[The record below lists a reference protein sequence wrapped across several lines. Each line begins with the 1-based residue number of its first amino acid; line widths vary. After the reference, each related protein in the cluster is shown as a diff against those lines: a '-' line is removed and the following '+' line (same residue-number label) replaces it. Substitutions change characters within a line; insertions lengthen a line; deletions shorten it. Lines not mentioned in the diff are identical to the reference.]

1 MLVMN
6 EVPAAIKNLK
16 LQQAFKGYTPGVS
29 ECAEVS
35 TEPLQL
41 IVDDQHGTHRIP
53 LTDND
58 EGCCV
63 CKNPNGREVVLLP
76 LDKGLIKNRLGGM
89 CDGTLF
95 DERLFYF
102 VEFKD
107 QAEGKTDAAIQ
118 YTYEKAQNQL
128 TQGLKLFDEKL
139 RAIDIKFRNQVDVT
153 CVVILSEQF
162 PRHRAT
168 EQDMMVTFAQQHHGV
183 PLSFD
188 RTIHFD

>member
-1 MLVMN
+1 MN
-6 EVPAAIKNLK
+6 EVPVAIKNLK

-35 TEPLQL
+35 SDTLQL
-41 IVDDQHGTHRIP
+41 IIDDEHGTHRIP

-107 QAEGKTDAAIQ
+107 QAEGNTDAAIQ

-128 TQGLKLFDEKL
+128 TQGLTLFDEKL
-139 RAIDIKFRNQVDVT
+139 GAIDIEFRNHMYVT

-168 EQDMMVTFAQQHHGV
+168 EQDMMVDFAQQHHGV
-183 PLSFD
+183 PLSFE

>member
-41 IVDDQHGTHRIP
+41 IVDDDRGTHRIP
-53 LTDND
+53 LTDDD
-58 EGCCV
+58 ERCCV
-63 CKNPNGREVVLLP
+63 CKNPNGHEVVLLP

-89 CDGTLF
+89 CDGALF

-107 QAEGKTDAAIQ
+107 QAEGKTEESIQ
-118 YTYEKAQNQL
+118 YTYQKAQTQL
-128 TQGLKLFDEKL
+128 SEGLLLFDEKL
-139 RAIDIKFRNQVDVT
+139 RIIDIDFRNQVDVT

-183 PLSFD
+183 PLSFE